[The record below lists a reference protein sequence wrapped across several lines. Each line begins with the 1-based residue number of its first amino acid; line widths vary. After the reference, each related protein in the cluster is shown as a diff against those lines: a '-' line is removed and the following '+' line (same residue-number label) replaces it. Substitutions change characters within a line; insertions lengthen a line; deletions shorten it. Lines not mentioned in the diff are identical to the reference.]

1 MNRLVCPS
9 CQRPSYCASLRGPL
23 RCAHKDCGE
32 LILPGDDL
40 DLTADR
46 RFTPRINSETLISVE
61 YLLEDRRVV
70 EAGLPYVDASISAIS
85 IVLDHYPALGSH
97 VVVEFSNAGEDGS
110 PWRVRGV
117 VKEVQPAEGDGF
129 RVGVEVSAEG
139 ESDALS

>member
-23 RCAHKDCGE
+23 RCAYDDCGA

-40 DLTADR
+40 DPSADR
-46 RFTPRINSETLISVE
+46 RVAPRINAETLISVE

-70 EAGLPYVDASISAIS
+70 EAGLPFMEAGISSIS
-85 IVLDHYPALGSH
+85 IVLDHYPPLGSH
-97 VVVEFSNAGEDGS
+97 VVVEFSNSGKSGT

-117 VKEVQPAEGDGF
+117 VKEVLPAEGEGF
-129 RVGVEVSAEG
+129 RVGIEVAHADAEG
-139 ESDALS
+139 VS